1 MFDYIVLAVVLVI
14 VIGIVVYVI
23 TSTNAANRRKNQPAQ
38 TEEKPQETKKQ
49 SASSTPTERPRVKLT
64 LSAPVV
70 EEKKEEPAPVK
81 EEKKE
86 EPVVEEKAE
95 EPNPVVE
102 EKKEEPVS
110 VEEEKKEEPVVE
122 EKVEEPA
129 PIAEEKKEDAEPVVE
144 EKGQTAEEF
153 TKGFVVSAPTK
164 TFEEQLADTDEKK
177 KNYYDEI
184 SSYALNKAETRVSK
198 AKGGETYICGRF
210 KVLQMLFQRG
220 KLVCKFMTGSSDLK
234 KYSAEEKSVK
244 IKEKPVIVE
253 IDSDEAVAVAKN
265 MIDIAHRNI
274 MLARNK
280 KIEEPALAVEEKKEE
295 VVETAPETAVEA
307 PETAPVME
315 VAEEKKPEAK
325 ETPAPKKK
333 AEPKPVAPKHDG
345 KWIVEYKGDGE
356 YLSKLVA
363 NNGEVMLS
371 SEIYST
377 EEGARNGIATIV
389 KNTQNG
395 NFIIYRDK
403 SDKFYYKL
411 KNGTNRLL
419 CVGEIYKTKDQCL
432 KAVESVKRMAG
443 KAIIV
448 DKLVEGEAYV
458 DYTPEKVD
466 SYDFTARTRGKWIV
480 EMNEDGRY
488 TAKLFASN
496 GQLMLATEEV
506 AQKTTALKAID
517 SVKKNSAEGN
527 FIIDRD
533 KFGRFYYKLR
543 NAQKSVICIGE
554 AYEKLD
560 SCTSALE
567 SVRRFAATAVL
578 VEEDKTVKEK

>member
-1 MFDYIVLAVVLVI
+1 MTLDIIVLAVVVLAV
-14 VIGIVVYVI
+14 VGIFIYVNLSTGRGKKAKKQDVEAVKEP
-23 TSTNAANRRKNQPAQ
+23 TSATPAVKTQP
-38 TEEKPQETKKQ
+38 KPQPK
-49 SASSTPTERPRVKLT
+49 P
-64 LSAPVV
+64 APV
-70 EEKKEEPAPVK
+70 EEKKEEPAPVA
-81 EEKKE
+81 EEKVE
-86 EPVVEEKAE
+86 EPAS
-95 EPNPVVE
+95 VE
-102 EKKEEPVS
+102 EKKEEPVKEEKLEEPAPV
-110 VEEEKKEEPVVE
+110 VEEEKAEEPAPVVEEPVVE

-129 PIAEEKKEDAEPVVE
+129 PVVEE

-153 TKGFVVSAPTK
+153 TKGFVVSAATK
-164 TFEEQLADTDEKK
+164 TFEEQLAEADDKK
-177 KNYYDEI
+177 KDYYNEI
-184 SSYALNKAETRVSK
+184 SNYALNKTETRVSK

-210 KVLQMLFQRG
+210 KVLQILFQRG

-234 KYSAEEKSVK
+234 KYSSEEKAVK

-280 KIEEPALAVEEKKEE
+280 KVDEEPAPKKEEVKEE
-295 VVETAPETAVEA
+295 VVETASEVV
-307 PETAPVME
+307 ETAPVE
-315 VAEEKKPEAK
+315 EAPVVEEKIEKTAPAIEEKPVAK
-325 ETPAPKKK
+325 TAPKKK
-333 AEPKPVAPKHDG
+333 AEPKPATPKHDG
-345 KWIVEYKGDGE
+345 KWVVEYKGDNE
-356 YLSKLVA
+356 YMSKLVA

-377 EEGARNGIATIV
+377 EEGARSGIATIV
-389 KNTQNG
+389 KNTESG

-443 KAIIV
+443 KALVV
-448 DKLVEGEAYV
+448 DKLVEGEPYV
-458 DYTPEKVD
+458 AYTPEKVD
-466 SYDFTARTRGKWIV
+466 SYDYTARTRGKWVV

-506 AQKTTALKAID
+506 AQKTTALKAIE

-527 FIIDRD
+527 FIIDKD

-578 VEEDKTVKEK
+578 TDEEVKPAKSK